1 MTAFKCPKC
10 GFVSARDQESCKRC
24 GASATQASSP
34 QKGPSGARRFVIPMV
49 LIAVAVV
56 LVIAAAGIVF
66 VRPGSKKPSPGEV
79 AELLSADDSVKLPI
93 NLSLLTEFSETQ
105 THDGMKEEYAIRNYA
120 EGRVFKDLGLAT
132 TTFTVTKAETKK
144 CFRYDKQLRQHPKY
158 MAFPSPGAMSSNPSA
173 EYEDPFYV
181 KRFNPNGEFEQ
192 CDDAWDYH
200 TEFQFDDPESI
211 DLTRLADRVQY
222 VTDINDNPPPS
233 VRATIGAGPGG
244 KGPHAVAFPI
254 GAIEIVEVSDVVEG
268 KAGTYTVGFKFRFK
282 PNALGELY
290 DVTSSIH
297 QSLPLKVRW
306 LFASVPKSDQRF
318 QYLTS
323 IQLEELKKKDSEG
336 LVFGHAEL
344 TRDGLGRWK
353 AAVYFD
359 QMDDAK
365 QKYTYHQVE

>member
-1 MTAFKCPKC
+1 
-10 GFVSARDQESCKRC
+10 
-24 GASATQASSP
+24 
-34 QKGPSGARRFVIPMV
+34 MV

-56 LVIAAAGIVF
+56 LVIAGAGIVF
-66 VRPGSKKPSPGEV
+66 VRHDSKKPSPSEV
-79 AELLSADDSVKLPI
+79 AALLSAEDSVKLPI
-93 NLSLLTEFSETQ
+93 NLSLPTEFSETQ
-105 THDGMKEEYAIRNYA
+105 THDGMVEVYAIRNYA
-120 EGRVFKDLGLAT
+120 EGRVFKDLGIAT

-144 CFRYDKQLRQHPKY
+144 CFRYDYELHQGPVRYHPLTG
-158 MAFPSPGAMSSNPSA
+158 P
-173 EYEDPFYV
+173 DDRTV

-244 KGPHAVAFPI
+244 KGPRAVAFPI

-268 KAGTYTVGFKFRFK
+268 KAGTYPVGFKFRFK

-318 QYLTS
+318 QYLTA

-353 AAVYFD
+353 AAAVYFD
-359 QMDDAK
+359 QRDDAK